1 MMTTHDEFA
10 HRLIGFGLSEK
21 EALVCLH
28 LLKYSPNTQSQ
39 LAKALKTCREDVR
52 RTLNSLIG
60 KSMVR
65 PSLDGSA
72 VYTAVDLDAALDFAL
87 KKQQN
92 ELLEM
97 EARKRELKNSQSN
110 SGFAPPTILLRS
122 RCLSAQGTRL
132 HLDNKRDTLQG
143 GTIVCRCGSG

>member
-1 MMTTHDEFA
+1 MMMTTDDEFA

-21 EALVCLH
+21 EARVYLH
-28 LLKYSPNTQSQ
+28 LIKYGPNTQSR
-39 LAKALKTCREDVR
+39 LAKALKTYREDVR

-72 VYTAVDLDAALDFAL
+72 VYTAVDLDAALEFAM
-87 KKQQN
+87 KKQQS

-97 EARKRELKNSQSN
+97 EARKRELKELVKQQRFRPSDNSST
-110 SGFAPPTILLRS
+110 FKML
-122 RCLSAQGTRL
+122 
-132 HLDNKRDTLQG
+132 K
-143 GTIVCRCGSG
+143 

>member
-1 MMTTHDEFA
+1 MMMTTDDEFA

-21 EALVCLH
+21 EARVYLH
-28 LLKYSPNTQSQ
+28 LIKYGPNTQSR
-39 LAKALKTCREDVR
+39 LAKALKTYREDVR

-72 VYTAVDLDAALDFAL
+72 VYTAVDLDAALDFAM
-87 KKQQN
+87 KKQQS

-97 EARKRELKNSQSN
+97 EARRRELKELVKQQRFRPSDNSST
-110 SGFAPPTILLRS
+110 FKML
-122 RCLSAQGTRL
+122 
-132 HLDNKRDTLQG
+132 K
-143 GTIVCRCGSG
+143 

>member
-1 MMTTHDEFA
+1 MMMTTDDEFA

-21 EALVCLH
+21 EARVYLH
-28 LLKYSPNTQSQ
+28 LIKYGPNTQSR
-39 LAKALKTCREDVR
+39 LAKALKTYREDVR

-72 VYTAVDLDAALDFAL
+72 VDTAVDLDAALEFAM
-87 KKQQN
+87 KKQQS

-97 EARKRELKNSQSN
+97 EARKRELKELVKQQRFRPSDNSST
-110 SGFAPPTILLRS
+110 FKML
-122 RCLSAQGTRL
+122 
-132 HLDNKRDTLQG
+132 K
-143 GTIVCRCGSG
+143 

>member
-1 MMTTHDEFA
+1 MTTDDECA

-21 EALVCLH
+21 EARVYLH
-28 LLKYSPNTQSQ
+28 LIKYGPNTQSR
-39 LAKALKTCREDVR
+39 LAKALKTYREDVR

-72 VYTAVDLDAALDFAL
+72 VYTAVDLDAALDFAM
-87 KKQQN
+87 KKQQS

-97 EARKRELKNSQSN
+97 EARKRELKELVKQQRFRPSDNSST
-110 SGFAPPTILLRS
+110 FKML
-122 RCLSAQGTRL
+122 
-132 HLDNKRDTLQG
+132 K
-143 GTIVCRCGSG
+143 

>member
-1 MMTTHDEFA
+1 MMMTTDDEFV

-21 EALVCLH
+21 EARVYLH
-28 LLKYSPNTQSQ
+28 LIKYGPNTQSR
-39 LAKALKTCREDVR
+39 LAKALKTYREDVR

-72 VYTAVDLDAALDFAL
+72 VYIAVDLDAALDFAM
-87 KKQQN
+87 KKQQS

-97 EARKRELKNSQSN
+97 EARRRELKELVKQQRFRPSDNSST
-110 SGFAPPTILLRS
+110 FKML
-122 RCLSAQGTRL
+122 
-132 HLDNKRDTLQG
+132 K
-143 GTIVCRCGSG
+143 

>member
-1 MMTTHDEFA
+1 MTTDDEFA

-21 EALVCLH
+21 EARVYLH
-28 LLKYSPNTQSQ
+28 LIKYGPNTQSR
-39 LAKALKTCREDVR
+39 LAKALKTYREDVR

-72 VYTAVDLDAALDFAL
+72 VYTAVDLDAALDFAM
-87 KKQQN
+87 KKQQS

-97 EARKRELKNSQSN
+97 EARKRELKELVKQQRFRPSDNSST
-110 SGFAPPTILLRS
+110 FKML
-122 RCLSAQGTRL
+122 
-132 HLDNKRDTLQG
+132 K
-143 GTIVCRCGSG
+143 

>member
-1 MMTTHDEFA
+1 MMMTTDDECA

-21 EALVCLH
+21 EARVYLH
-28 LLKYSPNTQSQ
+28 LIKYGPNTQSR
-39 LAKALKTCREDVR
+39 LAKALKTYREDVR

-72 VYTAVDLDAALDFAL
+72 VYTAVDLDAALEFAM
-87 KKQQN
+87 KKQQS

-97 EARKRELKNSQSN
+97 EARKRELKELVKQQRFRPSDNSST
-110 SGFAPPTILLRS
+110 FKML
-122 RCLSAQGTRL
+122 
-132 HLDNKRDTLQG
+132 K
-143 GTIVCRCGSG
+143 

>member
-1 MMTTHDEFA
+1 MMMTTDDEFA

-21 EALVCLH
+21 EARVYLH
-28 LLKYSPNTQSQ
+28 LIKYGPNTQSR
-39 LAKALKTCREDVR
+39 LAKALKTYREDVR

-72 VYTAVDLDAALDFAL
+72 VYTAVDLDAALDFAM
-87 KKQQN
+87 KKQQS

-97 EARKRELKNSQSN
+97 EARKRELKELVKQQRFRPSDNSST
-110 SGFAPPTILLRS
+110 FKML
-122 RCLSAQGTRL
+122 
-132 HLDNKRDTLQG
+132 K
-143 GTIVCRCGSG
+143 

>member
-1 MMTTHDEFA
+1 MMMTTDDEFA

-21 EALVCLH
+21 EARVYLH
-28 LLKYSPNTQSQ
+28 LIKYGPNTQSR
-39 LAKALKTCREDVR
+39 LAKALKTYREDVR

-72 VYTAVDLDAALDFAL
+72 VYTAVNLDAALDFAM
-87 KKQQN
+87 KKQQS

-97 EARKRELKNSQSN
+97 EARKRELKELVKQQRFRPSDNSST
-110 SGFAPPTILLRS
+110 FKML
-122 RCLSAQGTRL
+122 
-132 HLDNKRDTLQG
+132 K
-143 GTIVCRCGSG
+143 